1 MKLPWGLL
9 NLLKRGRDVI
19 HVTRITREDYTLLTG
34 LVPDPWAL
42 GAVHYK
48 DEQLVAEYIFA
59 GQAEPIPT
67 NVLRARQ
74 QARWEFEEMCHV
86 PCVPACEYEQIA
98 ELERLLKLGG
108 K

>member
-1 MKLPWGLL
+1 M
-9 NLLKRGRDVI
+9 I

-34 LVPDPWAL
+34 LHPEPWAL

-48 DEQLVAEYIFA
+48 DDQLVAEYIFV
-59 GQAEPIPT
+59 GEAEPMPDH
-67 NVLRARQ
+67 VLRSRQ
-74 QARWEFEEMCHV
+74 QARWEFEELAHLPV
-86 PCVPACEYEQIA
+86 VPACDYEQIA